1 VLQIWIQLGLWIWI
15 RIGSDLDPD
24 LDLDLDL
31 DLHRDLDLDLVLD
44 LKDLDPGKQKLP
56 TKKDKNE
63 EISCFQ
69 VLDVLV
75 GGFFEFE
82 FNFFLPTLLFRIQTD
97 PSQTKNAV

>member
-1 VLQIWIQLGLWIWI
+1 MFRIQIQLGLWIRIRFWI
-15 RIGSDLDPD
+15 SNWG
-24 LDLDLDL
+24 DLDLDL

-44 LKDLDPGKQKLP
+44 LEDLDPGKQKLP

-63 EISCFQ
+63 EISCFE